1 MGTRSR
7 KNFLEAQSRF
17 SKHACSEMKNNCP
30 FQYASCNCDAAIKVS
45 AAVFYLRATSR
56 ISIADGKR
64 IGGQIS
70 IPIVVHGVCTRL
82 RKTPFRETTAARS
95 SALRIAS
102 SFWYIP
108 ILLSPVPL
116 PPSFPSR
123 SLSLPRTRASTA
135 SSSRALR
142 IIRPITLCLNIYRAA
157 LGKHEPSLCMGAQH
171 VG

>member
-30 FQYASCNCDAAIKVS
+30 FQYASVQLRRSYKVS
-45 AAVFYLRATSR
+45 TAVFYLRATSR

-102 SFWYIP
+102 SFWYILSFSLSHP
-108 ILLSPVPL
+108 PPLLSL
-116 PPSFPSR
+116 